1 MSMYVP
7 CDKRG
12 KIERM
17 TLPKQENIHI
27 TGMGIISAIGN
38 NIKENLD
45 SLISERSGI
54 RKIKYLQTVHK
65 DKFHVAEVPFSND
78 ELYEIAGIQH
88 INDFPRT
95 TLLASIAFQEALND
109 SGFKADNDIKTGLI
123 FGTTVGGMDVAENN
137 YRVQGDK
144 PSFMVT
150 CQNKGF
156 TAEFLANK
164 FGITDFVTTIT
175 TACSSSANAIMIGCE
190 MIKYKLLDRV
200 IVGGADSICKYT
212 LNGFNTLMI
221 LSEDPCTPFDEDRKG
236 LTLGEGAG
244 FLVLESQELV
254 EKNQKKSY
262 AIVSGYSNKNDAFH
276 QTATSDNGEGPYL
289 CMTEAMEM
297 AGLKSSDIDYINAH
311 GTGTPNNDLTESIAI
326 ERVFG
331 ESYPPYSSLKPYIG
345 HTLGAAGSIEAI
357 FSVLSINHQWAYP
370 SLNLKNSISGV
381 HVVPNKTLSKTNVKN
396 VMSNSFGFGGN
407 DTTIILTQ
415 S

>member
-1 MSMYVP
+1 
-7 CDKRG
+7 
-12 KIERM
+12 M
-17 TLPKQENIHI
+17 TEPKQKKIHI
-27 TGMGIISAIGN
+27 TGMGIISAIGKN
-38 NIKENLD
+38 VKENLD
-45 SLISERSGI
+45 SIISEKSGI
-54 RKIKYLQTVHK
+54 RKIQYLDTAHK

-78 ELYEIAGIQH
+78 ELYEIAGINH

-95 TLLASIAFQEALND
+95 TLLASIAAKEALND
-109 SGFKADNDIKTGLI
+109 SGYKEDSNIKTGLI
-123 FGTTVGGMDVAENN
+123 FGTTVGGMDVAESN
-137 YRVQGDK
+137 YRAEGDK
-144 PSFMVT
+144 PSFMIT

-156 TAEFLANK
+156 TAEFLAEK

-190 MIKYKLLDRV
+190 MIKNKQLDRV
-200 IVGGADSICKYT
+200 IVGGADSLCKYT

-254 EKNQKKSY
+254 DKGQKKSY
-262 AIVSGYSNKNDAFH
+262 AIVSGYSNKNDAYH

-289 CMTEAMEM
+289 CMKEAIEM
-297 AGLKSSDIDYINAH
+297 ASLDISEIGYINAH

-326 ERVFG
+326 ERIFG
-331 ESYPPYSSLKPYIG
+331 DKYPPFSSLKPYIG
-345 HTLGAAGSIEAI
+345 HTLGAAGGIEAI
-357 FSVLSINHQWAYP
+357 FSVLSINHQLAYP
-370 SLNLKNSISGV
+370 SLNLKHNISAV
-381 HVVPNKTLSKTNVKN
+381 NVVPNKTLLKANVKS

-407 DTTIILTQ
+407 DTSVILTQ